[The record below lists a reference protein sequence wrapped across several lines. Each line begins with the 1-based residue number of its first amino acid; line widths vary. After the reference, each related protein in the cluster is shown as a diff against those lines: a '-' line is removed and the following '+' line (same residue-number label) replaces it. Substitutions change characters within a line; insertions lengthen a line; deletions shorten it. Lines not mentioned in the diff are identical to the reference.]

1 MPMKVAVSLP
11 DPLFSAAE
19 QMAQQ
24 LHVSRSQLYAQALAE
39 YMEKR
44 RDAVIT
50 QRLNAVYGAAQEGVD
65 PALNKAQLK
74 VLSDEA
80 W

>member
-1 MPMKVAVSLP
+1 MKVAISLP

-19 QMAQQ
+19 QMAEQ

-39 YMEKR
+39 YLATR
-44 RDAVIT
+44 QDSAIT
-50 QRLNAVYGAAQEGVD
+50 QRLNAVYAVGQERVD
-65 PALNKAQLK
+65 PALNKAQLG
-74 VLSDEA
+74 VLGDEA